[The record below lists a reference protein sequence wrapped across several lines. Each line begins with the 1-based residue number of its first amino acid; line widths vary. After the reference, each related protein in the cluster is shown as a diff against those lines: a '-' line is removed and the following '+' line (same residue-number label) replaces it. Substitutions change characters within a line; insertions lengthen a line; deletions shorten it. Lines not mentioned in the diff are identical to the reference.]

1 MEPRTILI
9 GSGTAR
15 TGEAVITAFL
25 EAGYRVA
32 TTSRNRDNLDET
44 LRRIPQG
51 DAVRGIVADL
61 SQPEEAAA
69 AVEQA
74 CAAFGCLDAAT
85 LLSASF
91 HQREVAETSLAELQ
105 HQIEANLYTSYNL
118 VRAALPVMLAQG
130 HGHIVTIAGGSGLD
144 PAPGRALFG
153 ASKAA
158 VITFTKGVARDYK
171 QRGIV
176 PTCLVAGAIATEE
189 ARAYLDAEDF
199 HNAVT
204 LDEFAKAL
212 VFLASPEASG
222 FVQGASWNSTRVRW
236 TRSQIRSALRERACG
251 WYHSA

>member
-1 MEPRTILI
+1 MDARTILI

-25 EAGYRVA
+25 RAGYRVA
-32 TTSRNRDNLDET
+32 ATSRNREALQAR
-44 LRRIPQG
+44 LGQIPQG
-51 DAVRGIVADL
+51 DGVLAIQADL
-61 SQPEEAAA
+61 TEPDEAAQ
-69 AVEQA
+69 AVEET
-74 CAAFGCLDAAT
+74 CTAFGRLDAAT
-85 LLSASF
+85 LLSGSF
-91 HQREVAETSLAELQ
+91 DQREVADTTLADLQ

-130 HGHIVTIAGGSGLD
+130 HGHIITIAGGSGLD

-189 ARAYLDAEDF
+189 ARHYLDAADF
-199 HNAVT
+199 QNAVK
-204 LDEFAKAL
+204 LDEFANAL

-222 FVQGASWNSTRVRW
+222 FAGSILELYA
-236 TRSQIRSALRERACG
+236 REVD
-251 WYHSA
+251 

>member
-1 MEPRTILI
+1 MEERTILI

-25 EAGYRVA
+25 KAGYRVA
-32 TTSRNRDNLDET
+32 ATSRDSARLAASLNRVAG
-44 LRRIPQG
+44 G
-51 DAVRGIVADL
+51 DAVLPIEADL
-61 SQPEEAAA
+61 AHPQNAEEA
-69 AVEQA
+69 VRRA
-74 CAAFGCLDAAT
+74 CDAFGRLDAAT
-85 LLSASF
+85 LLSGGF
-91 HQREVAETSLAELQ
+91 DQREVTETTLADLQ
-105 HQIEANLYTSYNL
+105 QQIEANLYTSYNL

-130 HGHIVTIAGGSGLD
+130 CGHIITIAGGSGLD

-189 ARAYLDAEDF
+189 AREYLDAEDF
-199 HNAVT
+199 QNAVT
-204 LDEFAKAL
+204 LDEFANAL

-222 FVQGASWNSTRVRW
+222 FAGSILELYA
-236 TRSQIRSALRERACG
+236 REVD
-251 WYHSA
+251 

>member
-1 MEPRTILI
+1 MASRTILI

-15 TGEAVITAFL
+15 TGKAVISAFID
-25 EAGYRVA
+25 AGYRVA
-32 TTSRNRDNLDET
+32 TTSRNRDALQAT
-44 LRRIPQG
+44 LGRIPQG
-51 DAVRGIVADL
+51 DGVLAIEADL
-61 SQPEEAAA
+61 TNPRDAAK
-69 AVEQA
+69 AVEET
-74 CAAFGCLDAAT
+74 CAAFGRLNAAT
-85 LLSASF
+85 LLSGSF
-91 HQREVAETSLAELQ
+91 DQREVAATTLEVLQ

-130 HGHIVTIAGGSGLD
+130 HGNIITIAGGSGLD

-189 ARAYLDAEDF
+189 AREYLDAEDF
-199 HNAVT
+199 QNAVT
-204 LDEFAKAL
+204 LDEFANAL

-222 FVQGASWNSTRVRW
+222 FAGSILELYA
-236 TRSQIRSALRERACG
+236 REVD
-251 WYHSA
+251 

>member
-1 MEPRTILI
+1 MEPRTIFI

-25 EAGYRVA
+25 KAGYRVA
-32 TTSRNRDNLDET
+32 ATSRNRDALQARLD
-44 LRRIPQG
+44 RIPQG
-51 DAVRGIVADL
+51 DGVLAIQADL
-61 SQPEEAAA
+61 TKPREAAQ
-69 AVEQA
+69 AVEAA
-74 CAAFGCLDAAT
+74 CTAFGRLDAAT
-85 LLSASF
+85 LLSGSF
-91 HQREVAETSLAELQ
+91 DQCEVAESALEELQ

-130 HGHIVTIAGGSGLD
+130 HGHIITIAGGSGLD

-176 PTCLVAGAIATEE
+176 PTCLVAGAIATAE
-189 ARAYLDAEDF
+189 AKEYLDAEDF

-204 LDEFAKAL
+204 LDEFANAL

-222 FVQGASWNSTRVRW
+222 FAGSILELYA
-236 TRSQIRSALRERACG
+236 REVD
-251 WYHSA
+251 

>member
-1 MEPRTILI
+1 MEARTILI

-25 EAGYRVA
+25 NAGYRVA
-32 TTSRNRDNLDET
+32 ATSRNSENLDET
-44 LRRIPQG
+44 LRRIPNG
-51 DAVRGIVADL
+51 ETVLGIEADL
-61 SQPEEAAA
+61 SQPDEAAA
-69 AVEQA
+69 AVERA
-74 CAAFGCLDAAT
+74 STAFGSLDAAT

-91 HQREVAETSLAELQ
+91 HQSEVTETSLADLQ

-118 VRAALPVMLAQG
+118 VRAVLPAMLAQG
-130 HGHIVTIAGGSGLD
+130 HGHIITIAGGSGLD

-189 ARAYLDAEDF
+189 ARQYLDAEDF
-199 HNAVT
+199 QDAVT
-204 LDEFAKAL
+204 LDEFANAL
-212 VFLASPEASG
+212 VFLASREASG
-222 FVQGASWNSTRVRW
+222 FAGSILELYA
-236 TRSQIRSALRERACG
+236 REVD
-251 WYHSA
+251 

>member
-1 MEPRTILI
+1 MDERTILI

-15 TGEAVITAFL
+15 TGEAVISAFL
-25 EAGYRVA
+25 KAGYRVA
-32 TTSRNRDNLDET
+32 ATSRSREHLESA
-44 LRRIPQG
+44 LGRVHQG
-51 DAVRGIVADL
+51 DAVLAIEADL
-61 SQPEEAAA
+61 SQPQDAAEA
-69 AVEQA
+69 VRRA
-74 CAAFGCLDAAT
+74 CDAFGRLDAAT
-85 LLSASF
+85 LLSGGF
-91 HQREVAETSLAELQ
+91 DQREVTETTLADLQ

-130 HGHIVTIAGGSGLD
+130 HGHIITIAGGSGLD

-189 ARAYLDAEDF
+189 AKQYLDEEDF

-204 LDEFAKAL
+204 LDEFANTL

-222 FVQGASWNSTRVRW
+222 FAGSILELYA
-236 TRSQIRSALRERACG
+236 REVD
-251 WYHSA
+251 